1 MVAYALLSHPQ
12 SSRRSDVPSSW
23 SPTGGGR
30 LRLGIR
36 KRFFSERLAVHGAG
50 SPRKVS
56 WHQACQSLRS
66 VWTMISILGCSM
78 QVWGLDSM
86 ILVGTSQLRLVYDS
100 MTFCQACYSGLPI
113 ARLSKMLVGK
123 FYFFTFFNFLTS
135 QAQRIWKTYSYTGFP
150 M

>member
-1 MVAYALLSHPQ
+1 MAPSLSESEKCLDDDLHFGLLYAGL
-12 SSRRSDVPSSW
+12 
-23 SPTGGGR
+23 
-30 LRLGIR
+30 
-36 KRFFSERLAVHGAG
+36 
-50 SPRKVS
+50 
-56 WHQACQSLRS
+56 
-66 VWTMISILGCSM
+66 
-78 QVWGLDSM
+78 GLDSM